1 MPTATYTTV
10 NDQTRDYT
18 QPERGDLRRSPGT
31 KKKSWQVSQMWDR
44 HHEIARML
52 LLGLSGADIARQLD
66 ISEVQVSNVRN
77 SPVVKEK
84 LTLMQT
90 ARDVGSINLAK
101 EIADLAPIALGR
113 VKEALETGTV
123 LGKEVS
129 AAQILKEAN
138 NVLDRDQGKA
148 VQRVDARHLN
158 TTLSMEDIERI
169 KERAASLAMTSN
181 QLVDL

>member
-1 MPTATYTTV
+1 
-10 NDQTRDYT
+10 
-18 QPERGDLRRSPGT
+18 
-31 KKKSWQVSQMWDR
+31 
-44 HHEIARML
+44 
-52 LLGLSGADIARQLD
+52 
-66 ISEVQVSNVRN
+66 
-77 SPVVKEK
+77 
-84 LTLMQT
+84 MQT